1 MSHKERIFHSI
12 LFEVIALILLI
23 GFAALF
29 IDGSLSS
36 ITGLAVGLSLLAMAW
51 NYIFNIG
58 FDKLFGNDRINR
70 SVKLRLFH
78 GLAFELGMLIV
89 TLPLIMWVLNLSF
102 LTALLMD
109 VGFVLFFLFYAI
121 AFNWVYDTAS
131 NWIKTQT
138 SSTIKSN
145 LKEI

>member
-12 LFEVIALILLI
+12 VFEVVALLLMMV
-23 GFAALF
+23 FAVLF
-29 IDGSLSS
+29 IEGSMAA
-36 ITGLAVGLSLLAMAW
+36 ITGLAVGLSLMAMAW

-58 FDKLFGNDRINR
+58 FDKAFGNDRINR
-70 SVKLRLFH
+70 SFKLRLFH
-78 GLAFELGMLIV
+78 GFVFEIGMLVV

-109 VGFVLFFLFYAI
+109 IGFILFFLFYAI
-121 AFNWVYDTAS
+121 AFNWAYDTAS
-131 NWIKTQT
+131 NWIKTQN

-145 LKEI
+145 SKEI

>member
-12 LFEVIALILLI
+12 LFEVVALILMMV
-23 GFAALF
+23 FAFLF
-29 IDGSLSS
+29 IEGSMAA
-36 ITGLAVGLSLLAMAW
+36 ITGLAVGLSVMAMAW

-58 FDKLFGNDRINR
+58 FDKAFGNDRINR
-70 SVKLRLFH
+70 SFKLRLFH
-78 GLAFELGMLIV
+78 GFAFEIGMLIV

-109 VGFVLFFLFYAI
+109 IGFVLFFLVYAI
-121 AFNWVYDTAS
+121 VFNWVYDKTA
-131 NWIKTQT
+131 NWVKLQT
-138 SSTIKSN
+138 NRTIKSN

>member
-12 LFEVIALILLI
+12 LFEVVALILMMV
-23 GFAALF
+23 FAFLF
-29 IDGSLSS
+29 IEGSMAA
-36 ITGLAVGLSLLAMAW
+36 ITGLAVGLSLMAMAW

-58 FDKLFGNDRINR
+58 FDKAFGNDRINR
-70 SVKLRLFH
+70 SFKLRLFH
-78 GLAFELGMLIV
+78 GFAFEIGMLLV

-109 VGFVLFFLFYAI
+109 IGFVLFFLFYAI
-121 AFNWVYDTAS
+121 AFNWAYDTAS
-131 NWIKTQT
+131 NWIKTQND
-138 SSTIKSN
+138 STIKPN